1 MGAPWLVYKG
11 RRLQSFTLAQAD
23 NNRCWPKLPDEP
35 NLAFA
40 LLVVRAANLSL
51 RIPLPT
57 SIIMIYC
64 MIDNVDNNNSL
75 ILEFQ
80 QK

>member
-1 MGAPWLVYKG
+1 MGAPWLIYKG

-51 RIPLPT
+51 PHIAAHL
-57 SIIMIYC
+57 
-64 MIDNVDNNNSL
+64 DNND
-75 ILEFQ
+75 ILYDR
-80 QK
+80 